1 MSSGR
6 VLVVDDEPQ
15 VLRGLSAALSAA
27 GYGVDEAATGAEA
40 LRVAALHPP
49 DAVVLDLR
57 LPDISGVEVCR
68 RLREWSQVP
77 VLVVSAVDAEEDKI
91 AALDAGADDY
101 VTKPYAVGELLA
113 RLRAVMR
120 RAAAPPGETP
130 AVRFGDVEVDLA
142 RREVRRAGEPVHL
155 TPHEYGLLA
164 ELSRHA
170 GPGAHPPGPPER
182 GVGAGL
188 RRRDA
193 LPARLHGEP
202 APQAGGGSRPPAP
215 PHHRHRGGLPAA
227 PGSARSGL
235 TRGPAYEARPNR
247 SQRAHP
253 LADRAGEGG
262 PSCR

>member
-1 MSSGR
+1 
-6 VLVVDDEPQ
+6 LVVDDEPQ

-49 DAVVLDLR
+49 DSVVLDLR
-57 LPDISGVEVCR
+57 LPDLSGVEVCR
-68 RLREWSQVP
+68 RLREWSQAP
-77 VLVVSAVDAEEDKI
+77 VLVVSAVDSEEDKI

-170 GPGAHPPGPPER
+170 DRVLTHRALLNAVWGPGYADETHYLRVYMGNLRRKLEVDPARPR
-182 GVGAGL
+182 HLTTDTGVGYRL
-188 RRRDA
+188 R
-193 LPARLHGEP
+193 LG
-202 APQAGGGSRPPAP
+202 APVQG
-215 PHHRHRGGLPAA
+215 
-227 PGSARSGL
+227 
-235 TRGPAYEARPNR
+235 
-247 SQRAHP
+247 
-253 LADRAGEGG
+253 
-262 PSCR
+262 